1 MASSIKIRK
10 SKYLSYQ
17 KQGFLYLV
25 FILFLFFSQ
34 AGEYVVHYIP
44 LSKTQKELNTYLQGR
59 LAALDLKDADADAYR
74 YDVLDRVKSLSTI
87 EQEFATYGEQNIA
100 SIAQFRESRF
110 AELRVRRGRLGQL
123 FSELWSLQQG
133 QSGGKWTPERIED
146 YEGRQYQPLQ
156 FFFRETPNAV
166 LPSLV
171 EHTKTAFL
179 VEALTDLNE
188 EALVFQKYTMERLE
202 KSGFSSVF
210 KKQLFLGENFE
221 LALHAAQ
228 SEDTIQSIRIN
239 DRDQRFQQTE
249 DGISLAYRP
258 DSWGEYFVEITTNKG
273 RFYTSFEVVRPR
285 IQFTPQ
291 KEAVSLVQG
300 DKSKI
305 SIDASNVPAGTTFE
319 SEFAE
324 IKYNDGLMEITPLA
338 AGAFTV
344 KMMVDGVQTDELSM
358 SAHPPAK
365 LSVAIADPSGKAVG
379 IEGAHRLQSVNPN
392 FQVLSYEAA
401 YYPRDGSQAKSIQSS
416 SRLIRPELQEWASSP
431 GTLHF
436 KNIVLL
442 AKDGITKIAGTPLIL
457 QSNE

>member
-1 MASSIKIRK
+1 M
-10 SKYLSYQ
+10 
-17 KQGFLYLV
+17 
-25 FILFLFFSQ
+25 
-34 AGEYVVHYIP
+34 E
-44 LSKTQKELNTYLQGR
+44 GR
-59 LAALDLKDADADAYR
+59 LAALNLQDADADAYR
-74 YDVLDRVKSLSTI
+74 DDVIDRVKSLSTI
-87 EQEFATYGEQNIA
+87 EEEFASYGAQNIA
-100 SIAQFRESRF
+100 GLDQFRESRF
-110 AELRVRRGRLGQL
+110 AELRIRRGRLGQL
-123 FSELWSLQQG
+123 YSELWSSQQS
-133 QSGGKWTPERIED
+133 QSGGQWTPERVED

-202 KSGFSSVF
+202 KAGFSSVF

-221 LALHAAQ
+221 LALHAVQ
-228 SEDTIQSIRIN
+228 SEDTIQSVRIN
-239 DRDQRFQQTE
+239 DRIQRFQQTD

-258 DSWGEYFVEITTNKG
+258 GSWGEYFVEITTNKG

-300 DKSKI
+300 EKSKM
-305 SIDASNVPAGTTFE
+305 SIDASNVPSGTTFE
-319 SEFAE
+319 SEFAD
-324 IKYNDGLMEITPLA
+324 IKYSGGLMEITPLA
-338 AGAFTV
+338 AGVFTV

-358 SAHPPAK
+358 SAQPPAK
-365 LSVAIADPSGKAVG
+365 LSVAIADALGEPVG

-401 YYPRDGSQAKSIQSS
+401 YYPKDGSEVKSIQSN
-416 SRLIRPELQEWASSP
+416 SRLIRPELQEWVSSP

>member
-1 MASSIKIRK
+1 MASTIKIRK

-25 FILFLFFSQ
+25 FILFLFFTQ
-34 AGEYVVHYIP
+34 AGEYVIHYMP
-44 LSKTQKELNTYLQGR
+44 LAKTQKELNTYLEGR
-59 LAALDLKDADADAYR
+59 LAALNLQDADADAYR
-74 YDVLDRVKSLSTI
+74 DDVLDRVKSLSTI
-87 EQEFATYGEQNIA
+87 EEEFAAYGAQNIA
-100 SIAQFRESRF
+100 GLDQFRESRF
-110 AELRVRRGRLGQL
+110 AELRIRRGRLGQL
-123 FSELWSLQQG
+123 YRELWSSQQS
-133 QSGGKWTPERIED
+133 QSGGQWTPERVED
-146 YEGRQYQPLQ
+146 YEGRQYKPLQ

-202 KSGFSSVF
+202 KAGFSSVF

-221 LALHAAQ
+221 LALHAVQ
-228 SEDTIQSIRIN
+228 SEDTIQSVRIN
-239 DRDQRFQQTE
+239 DRIQRFQQTD

-258 DSWGEYFVEITTNKG
+258 GSWGEYFVEITTNKG

-300 DKSKI
+300 EKSKM
-305 SIDASNVPAGTTFE
+305 SIDASNVPSGTTFE
-319 SEFAE
+319 SEFAD
-324 IKYNDGLMEITPLA
+324 IKYSGGLMEITPLA
-338 AGAFTV
+338 AGVFTV

-358 SAHPPAK
+358 SAQPPAK
-365 LSVAIADPSGKAVG
+365 LSVAIADALGEPVG

-401 YYPRDGSQAKSIQSS
+401 YYPKDGSEVKSIQSN
-416 SRLIRPELQEWASSP
+416 SRLIRPELQEWVSSP

-457 QSNE
+457 QSLE